1 MEKERIKTWIEA
13 FRLRTLPLALSCIFM
28 GSFLAKNDGKF
39 RYDIFFLSVLTTIL
53 LQVLSN
59 LANDYGDSI
68 HGADS
73 AERKGP
79 SRAVQTG
86 AITKI
91 SMKRAM
97 KFFASLAFFIGL
109 LLLIVALKDNLTLLF
124 IFLGI
129 GVMSI
134 IAAINYTTGKKPYGY
149 MGLGDLAVLIF
160 FGIVG
165 VVGTY
170 FLQTKTI
177 DLQIFLPALSCGLL
191 ATGVLNINN
200 IRDIESD
207 ESAGKNS
214 IPVRIG
220 RKNAVIYH
228 WMLLLGSI
236 VLASI
241 YTWYNFVS
249 YTQLLFLLTLPLL
262 FINAKAVKEHTDAS
276 AIDPY
281 LKQLALS
288 TLAFVLTFGLGLIL
302 SA

>member
-1 MEKERIKTWIEA
+1 MQKERLKIWLEA

-28 GSFLAKNDGKF
+28 GSFLAKSKGLF
-39 RYDIFFLSVLTTIL
+39 RYDIFFLSIFTTIL
-53 LQVLSN
+53 LQILSN

-73 AERKGP
+73 EERLGP

-86 AITKI
+86 AIAKG
-91 SMKRAM
+91 SMLKGM
-97 KFFASLAFFIGL
+97 IFFASLSFFVGL
-109 LLLIVALKDNLTLLF
+109 LLLITAFKNNIDLLI

-149 MGLGDLAVLIF
+149 MGLGDIAVLLF
-160 FGIVG
+160 FGVVG
-165 VVGTY
+165 VGGTY
-170 FLQTKTI
+170 FLQTKTL
-177 DLQIFLPALSCGLL
+177 DLQILLPAISCGLL

-200 IRDIESD
+200 IRDIDSD
-207 ESAGKNS
+207 KNAGKKS

-220 RKNAVIYH
+220 RSNAVIYH
-228 WMLLLGSI
+228 WSLLVGSI
-236 VLASI
+236 VFSCI
-241 YTWYNFVS
+241 YTWYNFES
-249 YTQLLFLLTLPLL
+249 YFQLLFLITLPLL
-262 FINAKAVKEHTDAS
+262 FINAKAVKIKKDAQ

-288 TLAFVLTFGLGLIL
+288 TLAFVISFGLGLIL

>member
-1 MEKERIKTWIEA
+1 MEKERIKIWIEA

-97 KFFASLAFFIGL
+97 IFFASLAFFIGL
-109 LLLIVALKDNLTLLF
+109 LLLIVALKDNRTLLF

-165 VVGTY
+165 VGGTY

>member
-1 MEKERIKTWIEA
+1 MEKERIKIWIEA

-28 GSFLAKNDGKF
+28 GSFLAKSNGIF

-86 AITKI
+86 AITKV
-91 SMKRAM
+91 SMKRGM
-97 KFFASLAFFIGL
+97 IFFASLAFFIGL
-109 LLLIVALKDNLTLLF
+109 LLLIVALKENLALLF

-134 IAAINYTTGKKPYGY
+134 LAAINYTTGKKPYGY

-160 FGIVG
+160 FGVVG
-165 VVGTY
+165 VGGTY

-236 VLASI
+236 VFASI

-249 YTQLLFLLTLPLL
+249 YTQLMFLLTLPLL
-262 FINAKAVKEHTDAS
+262 FINAKAVKVHTDAN

-302 SA
+302 SS

>member
-1 MEKERIKTWIEA
+1 MQKERIAIWVEA
-13 FRLRTLPLALSCIFM
+13 FRLRTLPLSLSCIFM
-28 GSFLAKNDGKF
+28 GSFLAKSNGIF

-86 AITKI
+86 AITKV
-91 SMKRAM
+91 SMKRGM
-97 KFFASLAFFIGL
+97 TFFASLAFFIGL
-109 LLLIVALKDNLTLLF
+109 LLLIVALKANLTLLF

-129 GVMSI
+129 GVMAI

-165 VVGTY
+165 VGGTY

-177 DLQIFLPALSCGLL
+177 DLQILLPALSCGLL

-207 ESAGKNS
+207 KAAGKNS

-220 RKNAVIYH
+220 RKNAVLYH
-228 WMLLLGSI
+228 WMLLLGSV
-236 VLASI
+236 VLASV
-241 YTWYNFVS
+241 YTWYNFES
-249 YTQLLFLLTLPLL
+249 YIQLLFLMTLPLL
-262 FINAKAVKEHTDAS
+262 LINAKAVKVHTDAS
-276 AIDPY
+276 AIDPF

-288 TLAFVLTFGLGLIL
+288 TLAFVITFGLGLIL